1 MDSNAAQLSHCW
13 PPPTHAILAR
23 DGKVGVFLA
32 LSLQDIERAA
42 QEGGN
47 AAMRPVR
54 IRRVGNAEA
63 REAWGEAREVC
74 ERIAQRPVAVPPADD
89 VQALEAGEARARC
102 RMLPVDLRDVP
113 GRSRR
118 RCRPRA
124 VRL

>member
-74 ERIAQRPVAVPPADD
+74 ERIAQRPVAVSPADD
-89 VQALEAGEARARC
+89 MQALERREARTR
-102 RMLPVDLRDVP
+102 RMLPIDLRDVP
-113 GRSRR
+113 GRSRC
-118 RCRPRA
+118 RCRSRA